1 MLNFKLG
8 TPHPGP
14 LPTGEREIK
23 PRREGLRKQSRAA
36 GVDLLGVHFPATRE
50 RYPMNPLTNFIA
62 LLARILLAILFVQG
76 GYFKLMG
83 GIPGTVTNMT
93 NHGIPFPN
101 ILVWGAIAVELVGG
115 LMLMAGLFARW
126 VALVIA
132 AYTLV
137 LGLIFHA
144 YWLAPAADM
153 RFERIIFFNHL
164 SIIGGMLAIVA
175 FGAGCFSL
183 DAAMGRKSA

>member
-1 MLNFKLG
+1 
-8 TPHPGP
+8 
-14 LPTGEREIK
+14 
-23 PRREGLRKQSRAA
+23 
-36 GVDLLGVHFPATRE
+36 
-50 RYPMNPLTNFIA
+50 MNPLTNFIA
-62 LLARILLAILFVQG
+62 LAARILLAILFVQG
-76 GYFKLMG
+76 GYNKLFG

-101 ILVWGAIAVELVGG
+101 ILVWGAIAVELGGG

-132 AYTLV
+132 AYTLA

-164 SIIGGMLAIVA
+164 SLIGGMLAIVA